1 MLPGARWC
9 SIALLAII
17 GCCAVAGFVGDQS
30 LAIIGAGVQRSED
43 GPFVNT
49 DYTFLPGDYVYVTFE
64 VAGFALKPQE
74 QTEDRLISLSYE
86 AAPEDLLGVA
96 LSKPVEESI
105 KTSLHPEDKNWIP
118 KRRTSFLLPS
128 YIAAGEYQIH
138 LTAKDELSG
147 QATSRDLK
155 FRVGGVH
162 IQQSASLTVENFR
175 FTRAEQNSEALE
187 VPAYSP
193 GDNVFA
199 HFDIVGYKLGLHN
212 EYHLSYGLTVTAP
225 NGKVFVKNEKAAEL
239 DDSTFYPAQFVPGEI
254 ELNTAKNAVRGEYV
268 IDLKVRDL
276 ISGQTFETKY
286 PFSIEQ

>member
-1 MLPGARWC
+1 M
-9 SIALLAII
+9 
-17 GCCAVAGFVGDQS
+17 AGFVGDQS